1 MNGSNNDPTTVNFNS
16 KPNNPVAKKNQRI
29 LGRQNTTMGPSNNS
43 ALKGENQR
51 PIASLDIKT
60 TATPGDANQQAKA
73 NILAFAARP
82 DAADADAV
90 AMAPPADETISPS
103 SPPSF
108 FQQIGQT
115 FKQAGASVAA
125 LGTAATSAV
134 SSLSVPDTS
143 QDQDPGPAI
152 WGGMNAVS
160 FIILTI
166 LIVLGLCYGA
176 THIGNVQ
183 HVKKHWKHY
192 RCQPAYMPFAG
203 FYGFNVGDN
212 FEFCMK
218 NIFESN
224 TGDITSSFGSVLGMF
239 TSVIGIIMEAV
250 NALRTSISTMGG
262 GINVIFQDFTDRIK
276 TFFYQ
281 LQVSAMR
288 IKMLIGR
295 MYAIMFAVLYM
306 GMSSMTAGMNFSN
319 TVLFSFLDTF
329 CFPPETPIHVKGR
342 GLIPLAD
349 VKVGDS
355 LLPGGARVTAKFHFN
370 GEGQGMVNLGEVTVS
385 TNHYVKHSGR
395 WIMAA
400 DHPDAIPLGPYGR
413 RSLICLNTDT
423 HTIPIGG
430 FLFRDYDETNTA
442 DKETMRFV
450 ESRVNGSTASAA
462 AESAAAAPSK
472 PYTFTD
478 STAAFQRSSRIKLK
492 DGSYKAARNLQL
504 GDELSTGSKVVGILH
519 RQQTEFCCVPT
530 AEGKT
535 EFLSPA
541 TLLWDPAANKWQ
553 RAGEVH
559 TSFSL
564 KQQPTSPLVF
574 LSFIVTPNSQLELE
588 SGLTVRDYMELCS
601 PDTEALYARDLAA
614 ITEENE

>member
-1 MNGSNNDPTTVNFNS
+1 MNGSNNDLTTVNFNS
-16 KPNNPVAKKNQRI
+16 NNTR
-29 LGRQNTTMGPSNNS
+29 
-43 ALKGENQR
+43 ALKGENQT
-51 PIASLDIKT
+51 PIASLDIKA
-60 TATPGDANQQAKA
+60 TATPGDGNEQAKA
-73 NILAFAARP
+73 KILASAG
-82 DAADADAV
+82 AV
-90 AMAPPADETISPS
+90 ATTPPANEILS
-103 SPPSF
+103 SPSF

-115 FKQAGASVAA
+115 FKRAGASVVA

-143 QDQDPGPAI
+143 QDQSPGPAI

-203 FYGFNVGDN
+203 FYGFNVAEN

-218 NIFESN
+218 NIFETY
-224 TGDITSSFGSVLGMF
+224 TGDITFSFGSILGMF
-239 TSVIGIIMEAV
+239 TGIIGIIMEAV
-250 NALRTSISTMGG
+250 NALRTAIATMGG

-276 TFFYQ
+276 AFFFQ

-288 IKMLIGR
+288 IKMLLGR

-342 GLIPLAD
+342 GLIPLED
-349 VKVGDS
+349 VKIGDQ
-355 LLPGGARVTAKFHFN
+355 LQPGGARVTAKFHFD
-370 GEGQGMVNLGEVTVS
+370 GEGQAMVKLGEVTVS
-385 TNHYVKHSGR
+385 TNHYVKHDGR

-450 ESRVNGSTASAA
+450 ESRINGSVTS
-462 AESAAAAPSK
+462 EAPVK
-472 PYTFTD
+472 PYSFTD

-541 TLLWDPAANKWQ
+541 TLLWDSAANKWQ
-553 RAGEVH
+553 RAGEVY
-559 TSFSL
+559 TPFSL

-601 PDTEALYARDLAA
+601 PDTEAFYARDLAA